1 MYAATRP
8 EPEYTL
14 AGLLTKVS
22 EIAAMPQVVYKIL
35 ELTGSTAT
43 SAQAIEDAI
52 SLDPGFSSKVLILA
66 NSAFYALPRRVTSIR
81 EAATFMGYK
90 TIRQLAMTVGVFDM
104 FVGKN
109 DSGSL
114 RRRAW
119 WRHSVDAAVCAKTIA
134 KHVNGVDPEDA
145 YSCAL
150 LHDVGKSLLDR
161 ATHGEY
167 AMVEALIL
175 DGLSPSDAERQV
187 FGCTHAE
194 LGSAAAQRWNLPK
207 MIVDSIG
214 MHHGNVSGDFVP
226 HVAVTC
232 ISSEFAHQIVEGK
245 KLQHVDSQSSDEEET
260 TGPKAWASDWAREV
274 LSLDDENLN
283 RIYNICKTAI
293 AERSGMAL

>member
-1 MYAATRP
+1 MYAEARP
-8 EPEYTL
+8 EPNNSL
-14 AGLLTKVS
+14 AAILAKVG
-22 EIAAMPQVVYKIL
+22 EIAAMPQVVYKII
-35 ELTGSTAT
+35 ELTGTTAT

-114 RRRAW
+114 RKRTW
-119 WRHSVDAAVCAKTIA
+119 WRHSVDAAVCAKVLA
-134 KHVNGVDPEDA
+134 KNSAHVDPEDA

-161 ATHGEY
+161 ATQGEY
-167 AMVEALIL
+167 VQVEELIAT
-175 DGLSPSDAERQV
+175 GMSAVDAEKQV
-187 FGCTHAE
+187 FGCTHME
-194 LGSAAAQRWNLPK
+194 LGAASAARWNLPQ
-207 MIVDSIG
+207 MIIDSIA
-214 MHHGNVSGDFVP
+214 MHHGNASGDFSY

-232 ISSEFAHQIVEGK
+232 IASEFAHQIVEGRK
-245 KLQHVDSQSSDEEET
+245 AVDESAAEES
-260 TGPKAWASDWAREV
+260 AQRVWASEWAMSILGFSNEKLEQIYRE
-274 LSLDDENLN
+274 
-283 RIYNICKTAI
+283 CKTAI
-293 AERSGMAL
+293 TQRTGMAM